1 VGKKAGFTK
10 ELPNHGAATFK
21 PSSAAIWF
29 LSDQQNLWDDQRNI
43 IRELCKSSKEL
54 NKTFILVQSFRKIMA
69 EKSGDTK
76 LREWIEKSSTSGLK
90 EIASFAKGL
99 LADCPA
105 VENALTLPWSNGP
118 VEGNVNRLK
127 MIKRQMYGRAG
138 FDLLRKRVVYAPS

>member
-1 VGKKAGFTK
+1 MGSEWAKKLGSLKNYRIMVQQLLNHHQRQYGFCQINKICGMT
-10 ELPNHGAATFK
+10 NGI
-21 PSSAAIWF
+21 SSANYA
-29 LSDQQNLWDDQRNI
+29 
-43 IRELCKSSKEL
+43 CKSSKEL

-138 FDLLRKRVVYAPS
+138 LTY